1 MPAPSYPR
9 GMNRPTHRIRI
20 WTGAGSR
27 PVTLPVYLDGDVLR
41 EDVTGDALVTRDADD
56 RWHWTGVDRTVTAI
70 EVLGLPGRPA
80 SPGSRTE
87 EIHLRLG
94 KRRTMLR
101 VTSEQLEAY
110 RAAAPD
116 GEVGEWF
123 RALLAAHP
131 KPRRAVLATH
141 LRTIG
146 DRAASQKP

>member
-9 GMNRPTHRIRI
+9 GMSRRDPPPTVPPLP
-20 WTGAGSR
+20 GGSR
-27 PVTLPVYLDGDVLR
+27 AAALYALAHDVAYELAGAR
-41 EDVTGDALVTRDADD
+41 HGVTRQAVQQAV
-56 RWHWTGVDRTVTAI
+56 RRLATEPRK
-70 EVLGLPGRPA
+70 PGRPA

-131 KPRRAVLATH
+131 KPRQAVLATH

-146 DRAASQKP
+146 DRAAQKTEP